1 VGGLFQFVATPAT
14 FILQHANSRD
24 DNRLRCE
31 RKAKL
36 PLRDDNLSI
45 GGSFMMVGMA
55 SRLQRFMLRSIN
67 IWPPLLAAGIHVRW
81 GDDMCSADVEMR
93 MHFWNRN
100 YVGTHYGGSLYSM
113 TDPFYMLMLMENLG
127 RDYIVWDKAATIRFR
142 KPGKGTVR
150 AEFRLTQEQ
159 LGDIRDT
166 LTSQEK
172 YEPTF
177 LVEVKDSTGTVVA
190 EVQKILHIR
199 RKPTVESVSV

>member
-1 VGGLFQFVATPAT
+1 
-14 FILQHANSRD
+14 
-24 DNRLRCE
+24 
-31 RKAKL
+31 
-36 PLRDDNLSI
+36 
-45 GGSFMMVGMA
+45 
-55 SRLQRFMLRSIN
+55 MLRAIN
-67 IWPPLLAAGIHVRW
+67 IWPPFLAAGIHVRW
-81 GDDMCSADVEMR
+81 GADMRSAEVEMR

-113 TDPFYMLMLMENLG
+113 TDPFYMLMLMEDLG

-159 LGDIRDT
+159 LDDIRST
-166 LTSQEK
+166 LVSQEK

-190 EVQKILHIR
+190 EVQKVIHIR
-199 RKPTVESVSV
+199 RKPTPGPVPV